1 MKFVY
6 PGSNLYAGKLEAQM
20 TTVDAT
26 DARSELTSV
35 IRKILDGQ
43 HADIR
48 DRVREGLERPD
59 IGPLY
64 DLDREEYR
72 ARVFAWM
79 REVAAEGDPAMGFPK
94 EYGGQD
100 AVARS
105 VAAFETLAFGDLSL
119 LVKCGV
125 QFGLFGGAVLHLGTE
140 RHHER
145 YLRDIVTVDLPGCF
159 AMTETGHGSN
169 VQALGTTATYE
180 PEGGEFVVHTPEP
193 EAQKDYIGNAAR
205 DGRMAAVFAQL
216 VVGGENRGVHVLLVP
231 LRDQSGAVLPGVEIE
246 DCGPKLGL
254 EGVDNGRIRFDHVRV
269 PREALLNRYADVSP
283 EGEYTSPIENPTRR
297 FFTMLGT
304 LVQGRVSVCGA
315 GIGASKVA
323 LTMAVRHALERRQ
336 FGPPGGEEVVLL
348 DYRVH
353 QRRLLPALATTYA
366 LHFAQDRLRAELH
379 EVFTAEQRA
388 IRSHSAEPS
397 ARGQAEDRARRELET
412 LAAGVKALATW
423 HATATIQ
430 ECREACGGA
439 GYLSANRFA
448 ALKAD
453 SDVFTTFEGDNTIL
467 LQLAAKNLLTDY
479 RDQFGELDPLGTATF
494 MAGQV
499 ASQVAER
506 TALREILGRLGDQL
520 LPGRDDERDLLDHGN
535 QLELFRWR
543 HEHVLAGVA
552 RRLRRGI
559 DGGREPFEVLV
570 DCQDHVVTTAR
581 SWADLVVLEA
591 FATAV
596 EDCEDPAAA
605 ELLGKLCSLHALS
618 TIERERGW
626 YQEHGRLSPPRSKA
640 VIKTVNVLCAELRPH
655 AATFVDAF
663 GVPEKWLGAW
673 GTPA

>member
-1 MKFVY
+1 M
-6 PGSNLYAGKLEAQM
+6 S
-20 TTVDAT
+20 TTVGHPT
-26 DARSELTSV
+26 RTLRV
-35 IRKILDGQ
+35 LLDGEY
-43 HADIR
+43 AEIR
-48 DRVREGLERPD
+48 DRVRWWLGMPGH
-59 IGPLY
+59 GPVH
-64 DLDREEYR
+64 DLPREEYR
-72 ARVFAWM
+72 ERVLAWT
-79 REVAAEGDPAMGFPK
+79 RELASEGDPAMGFPK
-94 EYGGQD
+94 AYGGQD

-140 RHHER
+140 HHHER
-145 YLRDIVTVDLPGCF
+145 YLRDVVTVDLPGCF

-169 VQALGTTATYE
+169 VQALGTTATFE
-180 PEGGEFVVHTPEP
+180 PETEEFVVHTPDP
-193 EAQKDYIGNAAR
+193 ESQKDYIGNAAR
-205 DGRMAAVFAQL
+205 DGRIAAVFAQL
-216 VVGGENRGVHVLLVP
+216 IVGGENRGVHALLVP
-231 LRDQSGAVLPGVEIE
+231 LRDEGGAVLPGIEIE

-254 EGVDNGRIRFDHVRV
+254 DGVDNGRIRFDRVRV
-269 PREALLNRYADVSP
+269 PREALLDRYGEVSA
-283 EGEYTSPIENPTRR
+283 EGVYTSPIENPTRR

-336 FGPPGGEEVVLL
+336 FGPPGGAEEAVLL

-366 LHFAQDRLRAELH
+366 LHFAQDRLRRELH
-379 EVFTAEQRA
+379 EVFTAEQ
-388 IRSHSAEPS
+388 P
-397 ARGQAEDRARRELET
+397 EDRARRELET

-453 SDVFTTFEGDNTIL
+453 SDVFTTFEGDNTVL
-467 LQLAAKNLLTDY
+467 LQLTAKNLLTDY

-494 MAGQV
+494 MAAQV

-506 TALREILGRLGDQL
+506 TALRELLGRLGDQL
-520 LPGRDDERDLLDHGN
+520 LPGRDDERDLLDRAT

-552 RRLRRGI
+552 RRLKAGI
-559 DGGREPFEVLV
+559 DGGGDPFAVLV
-570 DCQDHVVTTAR
+570 DCQDHVVSAAR

-591 FATAV
+591 FAAAV
-596 EDCEDPAAA
+596 EDCEDPVARD
-605 ELLGKLCSLHALS
+605 LLDRLCSLHALS
-618 TIERERGW
+618 AIEHERGW

-640 VIKTVNVLCAELRPH
+640 VIKRVNALCAELRPH
-655 AATFVDAF
+655 AETLVDAF
-663 GVPEKWLGAW
+663 GVPESCLGGW
-673 GTPA
+673 GRPE

>member
-1 MKFVY
+1 
-6 PGSNLYAGKLEAQM
+6 M
-20 TTVDAT
+20 TT
-26 DARSELTSV
+26 SV
-35 IRKILDGQ
+35 RDSTETLRAVLDGE
-43 HADIR
+43 HAEIR
-48 DRVREGLERPD
+48 DRVRWWLGMPGHEPV
-59 IGPLY
+59 Y
-64 DLDREEYR
+64 DLPREEHR
-72 ARVFAWM
+72 ERVLAWT
-79 REVAAEGDPAMGFPK
+79 RELASEGDPAMGFP
-94 EYGGQD
+94 EAYGGRD

-140 RHHER
+140 HHHER

-180 PEGGEFVVHTPEP
+180 PETREFVVNTPEP
-193 EAQKDYIGNAAR
+193 DAQKDYIGGAAR
-205 DGRMAAVFAQL
+205 DGRLAAVFAQL
-216 VVGGENRGVHVLLVP
+216 VVGGENRGVHALLMP
-231 LRDQSGAVLPGVEIE
+231 LRDESGAVLPGIEIE
-246 DCGPKLGL
+246 DCGAKLGL
-254 EGVDNGRIRFDHVRV
+254 DGVDNGRIRFDNVRA
-269 PREALLNRYADVSP
+269 PREALLDRYGQVSAD
-283 EGEYTSPIENPTRR
+283 GEYTSPIENPTRR

-323 LTMAVRHALERRQ
+323 LTIAVRHALERRQ
-336 FGPPGGEEVVLL
+336 FGPPGGEEAVLL

-366 LHFAQDRLRAELH
+366 LHFAQDRLRRELH
-379 EVFTAEQRA
+379 GVFTAE
-388 IRSHSAEPS
+388 EP
-397 ARGQAEDRARRELET
+397 EDRSRRELET
-412 LAAGVKALATW
+412 LAAGVKAVATW

-439 GYLSANRFA
+439 GYLRENRFA

-453 SDVFTTFEGDNTIL
+453 SDVFTTFEGDNTVL
-467 LQLAAKNLLTDY
+467 LQLTAKNLLTDY

-494 MAGQV
+494 MASQV

-506 TALREILGRLGDQL
+506 TALRELLGRLGDQL
-520 LPGRDDERDLLDHGN
+520 LPGRDDERDLFDRAT

-552 RRLRRGI
+552 RRLKGGI
-559 DGGREPFEVLV
+559 DDGGDPFDVLV
-570 DCQDHVVTTAR
+570 ECQDHVVTTAR
-581 SWADLVVLEA
+581 SWTDLVVLEA
-591 FATAV
+591 FAAAV
-596 EDCEDPAAA
+596 EDCEDQAARD
-605 ELLGKLCSLHALS
+605 LLDKLCSLYALS

-640 VIKTVNVLCAELRPH
+640 VIKLVNALCAELRPH
-655 AATFVDAF
+655 AGPLVEAF
-663 GVPEKWLGAW
+663 GVPESCLGGW
-673 GTPA
+673 GRPE